1 MEKDE
6 HGVVTSSL
14 VTTGCHLHA
23 STKTARTL
31 LISLVTQR
39 TKRGY
44 GFDSHMIELLGEK
57 QPSIGEHK

>member
-31 LISLVTQR
+31 LISLVTLDIPLWISS
-39 TKRGY
+39 Y
-44 GFDSHMIELLGEK
+44 GFDSCMIE
-57 QPSIGEHK
+57 